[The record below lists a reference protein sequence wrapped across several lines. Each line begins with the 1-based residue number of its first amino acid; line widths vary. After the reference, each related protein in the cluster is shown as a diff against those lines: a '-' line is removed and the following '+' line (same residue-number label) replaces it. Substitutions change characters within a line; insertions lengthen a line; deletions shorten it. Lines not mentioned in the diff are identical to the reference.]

1 MPNTDRCLADEGF
14 QSRIIRHHLI
24 NPETLHH
31 EAINEVASQEGG
43 PIQHQADHL
52 GQHAV
57 LVAHHAKLAHAVA
70 IAGGEVIRGDLTQ
83 LITHLDRGHH
93 AKATHQPVQ
102 IALV

>member
-1 MPNTDRCLADEGF
+1 MPNTNRRLTDKGF
-14 QSRIIRHHLI
+14 QSRVIRQYLI

-31 EAINEVASQEGG
+31 EAINEIAPQEGG

-57 LVAHHAKLAHAVA
+57 LVAHYTKLAHAVA
-70 IAGGEVIRGDLTQ
+70 IARGEVIRGDLTQ

-93 AKATHQPVQ
+93 AKAAHQAVQ
-102 IALV
+102 ITLV